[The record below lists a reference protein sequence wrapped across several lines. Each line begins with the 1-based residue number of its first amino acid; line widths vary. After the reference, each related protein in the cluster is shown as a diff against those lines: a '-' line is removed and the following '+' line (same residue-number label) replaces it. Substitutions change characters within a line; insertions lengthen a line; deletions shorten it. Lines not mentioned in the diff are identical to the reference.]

1 MANTFDNA
9 NLNTFFDKLDT
20 GATWSAGVAF
30 KRAAALPL
38 ERYEVHKSY
47 ADALAYAQTNAV
59 AYPGQVIAVVET
71 EGTVEKIKIY
81 FIDESK
87 NLQEVGSATLG
98 DDVTIVLDPATKKLS
113 LKGFED
119 AGYVATKDTTPA
131 TDKEYFTVA
140 DGKYTKVAAPT
151 GNPKESGYFERVA
164 VKLIK
169 DSAGNLAWVTD
180 DAVQIQG
187 DIASLQTTV
196 IDHGKR
202 ITALET
208 GLEEGLEDVNER
220 ISSLGTVFNYVGTLT
235 VDEYASTT
243 NNSVIDTSKNG
254 VRLDRPYR
262 LGDVILVGTQE
273 YVVTQGEG
281 TTLVWEAFG
290 DPTGISKLESDVS
303 GLKETTT
310 GHTNAISTLNGAEG
324 AAGSVKTIAKG
335 YADTA
340 EANAKGHADD
350 LAAATKLIT
359 DDHAD
364 RLGKVETKASTN
376 ETSIRD
382 INAAIGTDTTEGTIK
397 KRIKDI
403 EDTMALDS
411 DLDNLATTVETLT
424 GNVYNKGEAD
434 GKFATKTRVEEV
446 ATTAGTALTKAGANE
461 TAISGLQGSVSGLDT
476 RLGTAEGTIGTHSGQ
491 ISGLQGE
498 VADLKDANGPIAKA
512 QTTANEAKTAANNA
526 QTTANTAVSDAAE
539 ADRKAVAAQGAADA
553 AQGTA
558 NTAVA
563 NAATAQAAAD
573 AAQKAADAADDKAA
587 AAGVAASNA
596 QTTANEAKEKALANE
611 AKFSGYYTKGEVDG
625 KVGAIVT
632 NGNDAASDDTIKGAK
647 KYTDE
652 KVATVN
658 TAVNKLKE
666 DIGNLTNVMNF
677 VGKATED
684 PSAVTG
690 NGAISVSGKTD
701 KHVPEKGDV
710 VVYGALE
717 YVYVGSGTD
726 EGWEIFGNVTADESR
741 FDGIEDRLDSAEDRL
756 DVAEGNIAL
765 LKDADAG
772 FTTSVNDLS
781 GRVTT
786 LEGEMDAVEAEL
798 IRINPILE
806 AAATKTALEAEVTR
820 ATDREDAIEKYAQE
834 GFAAQLIVN
843 NEIKQSVTNITH
855 ATDGLLAWGEF

>member
-47 ADALAYAQTNAV
+47 ADALAYAQENAV
-59 AYPGQVIAVVET
+59 AYPGQVIAVVEAE

-81 FIDESK
+81 YIDENK
-87 NLQEVGSATLG
+87 ELQEVGSATLG
-98 DDVTIVLDPATKKLS
+98 DELSIVLDPVTKKLS
-113 LKGFED
+113 IKGFEN
-119 AGYVATKDTTPA
+119 AGYVATKDTTPSA
-131 TDKEYFTVA
+131 DKEYFIFA
-140 DGKYTKVAAPT
+140 DGKYTKVATPT
-151 GNPKESGYFERVA
+151 GNPKESSYFERVA

-196 IDHGKR
+196 TDHGKR

-303 GLKETTT
+303 GLKETIT

-403 EDTMALDS
+403 EGTMALDS
-411 DLDNLATTVETLT
+411 DLDTLATTVETLT

-434 GKFATKTRVEEV
+434 GKFATKTRVEDV
-446 ATTAGTALTKAGANE
+446 ATTASTALTKAGANE

-476 RLGTAEGTIGTHSGQ
+476 RLSTAEGTIGTHSGQ

-498 VADLKDANGPIAKA
+498 VADLKADNGPIAKA
-512 QTTANEAKTAANNA
+512 QTTANEAKIAASNA
-526 QTTANTAVSDAAE
+526 QATANTAVSNAAE

-558 NTAVA
+558 NTAVE

-573 AAQKAADAADDKAA
+573 AAQEAADAADDKAA
-587 AAGVAASNA
+587 AAGAAASSA
-596 QTTANEAKEKALANE
+596 QGTANDALAKANANE
-611 AKFSGYYTKGEVDG
+611 AKFDGYYTKGEVDG
-625 KVGAIVT
+625 KVGAIIT
-632 NGNDAASDDTIKGAK
+632 NGNDVASDDTIKGAK

-652 KVATVN
+652 KVTIVN

-677 VGKATED
+677 IGKSTTD
-684 PSAVTG
+684 PSTGVVT
-690 NGAISVSGKTD
+690 ISDEVI
-701 KHVPEKGDV
+701 VPKAGDV
-710 VVYGALE
+710 VVYGAFE
-717 YVYVGSGTD
+717 YVYVNDTD
-726 EGWEIFGNVTADESR
+726 KWEIFGNVTADESR
-741 FDGIEDRLDSAEDRL
+741 FEGIEDRLDSVEDRL
-756 DVAEGNIAL
+756 DVAEGDIAL
-765 LKDADAG
+765 LKEADAG
-772 FTTSVNDLS
+772 FTASVNDLS
-781 GRVTT
+781 GRVVT
-786 LEGEMDAVEAEL
+786 LEGEIDAVEARLTTTEGVA
-798 IRINPILE
+798 N
-806 AAATKTALEAEVTR
+806 AAATKVALEAEMTR
-820 ATDREDAIEKYAQE
+820 ATEHENAIEKYAQD